1 MRELERQ
8 SARTGSLVS
17 DCCTPKGYRTIFSA
31 KSAQAE
37 VRRYRRRGLDKLS
50 RRIAELVKERGVDGK
65 TMLEVGG
72 GIGAIEIELLNAGVT
87 RAVNVELTPTYE
99 EAAGELLRENGLGD
113 RIERRVMD
121 FVETGEDVEAAD
133 YVVLNRVICCYP
145 DMPRLTAAAAER
157 VRQTLVLTFPN
168 SRWWTRLGLTIVN
181 LGFRVGRLEFR
192 IFLHRPE
199 LILEAAEKQGLKT
212 TFNHRGLLWQ
222 VTALDRPA

>member
-1 MRELERQ
+1 M
-8 SARTGSLVS
+8 S
-17 DCCTPKGYRTIFSA
+17 DCCTPKGYRTIFSE

-37 VRRYRRRGLDKLS
+37 VRRYRRKGLDSLS
-50 RRIAELVKERGVDGK
+50 RRIAELVKERGVEGR

-72 GIGAIEIELLNAGVT
+72 GIGAIEIELLKAGVT

-99 EAAGELLRENGLGD
+99 EAAGELLRETGLVD
-113 RIERRVMD
+113 RVERRVMD

-168 SRWWTRLGLTIVN
+168 SRWWTRLGMTIVN
-181 LGFRVGRLEFR
+181 FGFRVVRLEFR

-199 LILEAAEKQGLKT
+199 LILAAAEKHGLKT
-212 TFNHRGLLWQ
+212 TLNHRGLLWQ
-222 VTALDRPA
+222 VAALDRPTQPDAI

>member
-1 MRELERQ
+1 M
-8 SARTGSLVS
+8 
-17 DCCTPKGYRTIFSA
+17 FSE

-37 VRRYRRRGLDKLS
+37 VKRYRRKGLDSLS
-50 RRIAELVKERGVDGK
+50 RRIAELLKERGVEGR

-72 GIGAIEIELLNAGVT
+72 GIGAIEIELLRAGAT

-99 EAAGELLRENGLGD
+99 EAAGELLRETGLAD
-113 RIERRVMD
+113 RVERRVMD

-145 DMPRLTAAAAER
+145 DMPRLTAAAADR
-157 VRQTLVLTFPN
+157 VRHTLVLTFPN

-181 LGFRVGRLEFR
+181 FGFRVVRLQFR

-199 LILEAAEKQGLKT
+199 LILAAAEKHGLKT
-212 TFNHRGLLWQ
+212 TLNRRGLLWHMA
-222 VTALDRPA
+222 ALDRPA